1 MIRLNVFIQVSAEN
15 RAAVLESAK
24 ELVAYSLKDNGC
36 IAYDVFESATRSDVL
51 MICETWKDAESLS
64 AHEKA
69 DHFVALVPKIQGL
82 AAMKLEKL
90 RHTFTTRMCEAGV
103 NIKVIQDALGHSD
116 ISTALNIYADVTKE
130 MKAEE
135 FKGLDSYFK
144 V

>member
-15 RAAVLESAK
+15 RTAVLESAK

-64 AHEKA
+64 AMKA

-82 AAMKLEKL
+82 AAMKLEK
-90 RHTFTTRMCEAGV
+90 F
-103 NIKVIQDALGHSD
+103 
-116 ISTALNIYADVTKE
+116 
-130 MKAEE
+130 E
-135 FKGLDSYFK
+135 F
-144 V
+144 